1 MNTLIPELNVSGN
14 IAFREFKE
22 SVTATA
28 APRMVSIDSNVVLFV
43 GDQLDEPEMD
53 TPNYKFFFAGTFDDA
68 VGTIEQ
74 LNNVLR
80 RKPGLIIYQFR
91 GDNDPVLTA
100 WQQYLEKHPAY
111 AAIPFFL
118 YVDEVSATIRN
129 TAKKYVYIDEVI
141 TASCFNKLS
150 SKTAFI
156 SKFKQLSSPP
166 MTVVVNR
173 AGKKIPSPK
182 KTLNALLK
190 RTFDILVAGTA
201 LLLLSPIFLLIAII
215 IRFES
220 KGPIFYAARRAGKNY
235 KIFKFYKFRTMVP
248 DADKQLKKFQHL
260 NQYDKKDGPVFYKVS
275 NDPRVTRFGKIL
287 RNTSLDELPQLVNVL
302 KGDMSLVGNRPLPLY
317 EATTLTTDDWA
328 QRFLA
333 PAGITGL
340 WQISKRGKKDM
351 SADERIALDINYSK
365 SHSFTYDMWIMVNTP
380 KALIQKDNV

>member
-14 IAFREFKE
+14 TTIREFEE
-22 SVTATA
+22 SVT
-28 APRMVSIDSNVVLFV
+28 PVSRLISIDSNVVLFV
-43 GDQLDEPEMD
+43 GDQLDEPDMGV
-53 TPNYKFFFAGTFDDA
+53 PNYKFFFAETFDDA

-74 LNNVLR
+74 LSNVLR

-91 GDNDPVLTA
+91 GDNDPVLIS
-100 WQQYLEKHPAY
+100 WQQYLKKHPAY

-118 YVDEVSATIRN
+118 YIDEMSAIIRN
-129 TAKKYVYIDEVI
+129 TVKKYVYIDEVI
-141 TASCFNKLS
+141 TAACFNKLS

-156 SKFKQLSSPP
+156 SKYKQLSSPP

-173 AGKKIPSPK
+173 SAIKIKSPK

-190 RTFDILVAGTA
+190 RTFDILVASTA
-201 LLLLSPIFLLIAII
+201 LLLLSPLFLVIAAI

-220 KGPIFYAARRAGKNY
+220 KGAVFYAARRAGKNY
-235 KIFKFYKFRTMVP
+235 KIFKFYKFRTMVA
-248 DADKQLKKFQHL
+248 DADKQLKQFQHL
-260 NQYDKKDGPVFYKVS
+260 NQYGKNEGPVFYKVS
-275 NDPRVTRFGKIL
+275 NDPRVTRVGKFL
-287 RNTSLDELPQLVNVL
+287 RNSSLDEIPQLVNVL
-302 KGDMSLVGNRPLPLY
+302 IGDMSLVGNRPLPLY

-351 SADERIALDINYSK
+351 SADERIALDINYSH